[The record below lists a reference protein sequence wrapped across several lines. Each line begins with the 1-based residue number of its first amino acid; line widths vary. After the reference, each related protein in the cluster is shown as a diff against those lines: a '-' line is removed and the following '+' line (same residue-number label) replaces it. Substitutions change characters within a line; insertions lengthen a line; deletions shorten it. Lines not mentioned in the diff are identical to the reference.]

1 MKKILFINGHL
12 KVGGCEKSLLDVL
25 NHFDFSKYKVDLL
38 LLEEGHDYLEYLNQ
52 SVRVIRYPLERA
64 FGSLFDVVKRSVIN
78 RDWFSLKF
86 RLIYTVAE
94 KNSKSKYK
102 KARKLFKD
110 LEEKYDVIVAYRPG
124 ICSDLAAFSFE
135 SSKKITWWHH
145 GEYYDFGNIEPSYQ
159 IMDYLVAVSKSSSEI
174 IRNYYP
180 QFTDKIRVVPNMI
193 DTDGLLSL
201 SGQPEIKQ
209 NEKFIIVSVGRMSP
223 EKNMSFCAEIAKA
236 LLSRSIDFK
245 WTIIGDGEEYE
256 KVSRRI
262 IDEKLDDFINLTG
275 RLENPYPIIRN
286 SDVLVHPSLVESQGI
301 TVLEAMALS
310 VPVIVVDSAGPREY
324 IKNMENG
331 IILKPDA
338 ECFADAIYRMYS
350 GIIDT
355 DKMVDNAL
363 KTVKCFSPD
372 AIIKQIEE
380 LL

>member
-38 LLEEGHDYLEYLNQ
+38 LLEEGDDYLEFLNQ
-52 SVRVIRYPLERA
+52 SVRVIRYPLEHA
-64 FGSLFDVVKRSVIN
+64 FGSLFDVVKRSVIS

-86 RLIYTVAE
+86 RLIYTIAE
-94 KNSKSKYK
+94 KNSKSKYR

-110 LEEKYDVIVAYRPG
+110 LEEQYDTIVAYRPG

-135 SSKKITWWHH
+135 ALKKITWWHH
-145 GEYYDFGNIEPSYQ
+145 GEYYDFGNIKPSYQ
-159 IMDYLVAVSKSSSEI
+159 IMDFIVAVSKSSSEI

-180 QFTDKIRVVPNMI
+180 QFAEKIRVVPNMI

-201 SGQPEIKQ
+201 SGQSNLEQIEI
-209 NEKFIIVSVGRMSP
+209 FSIVTVGRMSP
-223 EKNMSFCAEIAKA
+223 EKNMAFCVEIAKY
-236 LLSRSIDFK
+236 LLNKGVNFK
-245 WTIIGDGEEYE
+245 WSIIGDGEEYGRI
-256 KVSRRI
+256 SQLI
-262 IDEKLDDFINLTG
+262 IDEKLDDYINLTG
-275 RLENPYPIIRN
+275 RLENPYQIIRN
-286 SDVLVHPSLVESQGI
+286 SNVLVHPSLVESQGI

-331 IILKPDA
+331 IIMKPDA
-338 ECFADAIYRMYS
+338 ECFADAIYRIYS

-355 DKMVDNAL
+355 EIMVDNAL
-363 KTVKCFSPD
+363 KTVKCFSPGT
-372 AIIKQIEE
+372 IIKQIEE

>member
-25 NHFDFSKYKVDLL
+25 NHFDYSRYQVDLL
-38 LLEEGHDYLEYLNQ
+38 LLEEGDDYLGYLNQ
-52 SVRVIRYPLERA
+52 NVRVIHRPLECA
-64 FGSLFDVVKRSVIN
+64 FGSLFNVVKRSLKN
-78 RDWFSLKF
+78 RDWFSLRF
-86 RLIYTVAE
+86 RLIHNFAVKISLRFYR
-94 KNSKSKYK
+94 
-102 KARKLFKD
+102 KARRLFVE
-110 LEEKYDVIVAYRPG
+110 LRNEYDVIVSYRPG
-124 ICSDLAAFSFE
+124 ICAVLAAFAFKSD
-135 SSKKITWWHH
+135 KRITWWHH
-145 GEYYDFGNIEPSYQ
+145 GEYAEYNAAEPSFAK
-159 IMDYLVAVSKSSSEI
+159 MDYLVCVSKSSSDIVREH
-174 IRNYYP
+174 YP
-180 QFTDKIRVVPNMI
+180 QFGEKIRVIPNMI
-193 DTDGLLSL
+193 DVDEVLSL
-201 SGQPEIKQ
+201 S
-209 NEKFIIVSVGRMSP
+209 NEMIQSKKESFNIVTVGRMSP
-223 EKNMSFCAEIAKA
+223 EKNMSLCIEIAKH
-236 LLSRSIDFK
+236 LLNKDVVFK
-245 WTIIGDGEEYE
+245 WTIIGDGEEYD
-256 KVSRRI
+256 KVSRLI
-262 IDEKLDDFINLTG
+262 IDEKLGDYIYLTG
-275 RLENPYPIIRN
+275 RLENPYPIVRN

-310 VPVIVVDSAGPREY
+310 IPVVVADSAGPREY